1 MPDLRLKGITK
12 SYGEVGAVR
21 DLTLAVA
28 DGELLVLV
36 GPSGCGKSTTLRVIA
51 GLEDADAGSISI
63 GERDV
68 TGLAPAERDVAMV
81 FQSYALFPHMSVYD
95 NLAFGLAARKTP
107 ADEARAQVTKVAEV
121 LGLAGLLERRP
132 RQLSGGERQRVALGR
147 AMVRDPAVF
156 LMDEPLSN
164 LDAQLRVAT
173 RGEIVR
179 LQAALGTT
187 TVYVTHDQNE
197 ALSIGH
203 RVGVLRGGE
212 LQQLGTPREVYDA
225 PANTFVASFIGSPPM
240 NLLPATLDEQGVIR
254 WHGVAAPGQV
264 TLGIR
269 PEHVHIAGSRWAG
282 RGAPAET
289 FEAVVDVVESVGDQ
303 TLLDLDA
310 AGARLIARVEPAF
323 QALRGDR
330 VRGWLDPARL
340 HLFDAETGRAMPG
353 GGAA

>member
-1 MPDLRLKGITK
+1 
-12 SYGEVGAVR
+12 VH
-21 DLTLAVA
+21 DLTLEVA
-28 DGELLVLV
+28 DGELIVLV

-51 GLEDADAGSISI
+51 GLEDADAGSVSI
-63 GERDV
+63 GGRDV
-68 TGLAPAERDVAMV
+68 TRLAPAERDVAMV

-107 ADEARAQVTKVAEV
+107 ADEARAQVTTVAEV

-147 AMVRDPAVF
+147 AMVRSPAVF

-179 LQAALGTT
+179 LQASLGTT

-203 RVGVLRGGE
+203 RVGVLRDGV
-212 LQQLGTPREVYDA
+212 LQQLGTPREIYDA
-225 PANTFVASFIGSPPM
+225 PSNTFVASFIGSPPM
-240 NLLPATLDEQGVIR
+240 NLIPGGLGRGGVIR
-254 WHGVAAPGQV
+254 GAAAPV
-264 TLGIR
+264 ILGVR

-282 RGAPAET
+282 RTGSEET
-289 FEAVVDVVESVGDQ
+289 FEAVVEVVESVGDQ
-303 TLLDLDA
+303 TLLDLEASGD
-310 AGARLIARVEPAF
+310 RLIARVEPSFPAV
-323 QALRGDR
+323 RGDR
-330 VRGWLDPARL
+330 VRAWLDPAHL
-340 HLFDAETGRAMPG
+340 HLFDAATGEALDRGESP
-353 GGAA
+353 